1 MTESQNDALWGYIDQ
16 LIEDA
21 NQKTEE
27 LDIGEVGNALLYA
40 AARFNAFM
48 VAASCETRNDFKED
62 RADSQK
68 FLMDQFRQMLLNHLD
83 DYEENFKVYLR
94 QEDDNQGEEG

>member
-62 RADSQK
+62 RSDSQK
-68 FLMDQFRQMLLNHLD
+68 FLMDQFRQMLLNHFD

-94 QEDDNQGEEG
+94 QEDDTQGEES